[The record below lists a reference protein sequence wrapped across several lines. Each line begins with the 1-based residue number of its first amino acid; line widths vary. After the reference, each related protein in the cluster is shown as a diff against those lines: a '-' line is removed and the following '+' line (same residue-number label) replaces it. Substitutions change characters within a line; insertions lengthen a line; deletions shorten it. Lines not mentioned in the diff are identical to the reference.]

1 MGLSFLAIRQN
12 YNILLHSNYLS
23 MLSIIYTLSLLLY
36 ILLSELI
43 EETHTTADIDSSSL
57 LSSAPGAYRHYLSL
71 TLQTLAHLPYLS
83 YVLLYGIVGDTAT
96 TATITPFVEFIPF
109 SLASPRL
116 HSYTLP
122 TSKIL
127 AHTAISY
134 TLSTLWS
141 WWRYCHNCYYYF
153 ICRIESFF

>member
-1 MGLSFLAIRQN
+1 
-12 YNILLHSNYLS
+12 

-96 TATITPFVEFIPF
+96 TATITPFIELSPS

-116 HSYTLP
+116 QYTYLLYLCI
-122 TSKIL
+122 TLQTL
-127 AHTAISY
+127 AHIATAYS
-134 TLSTLWS
+134 
-141 WWRYCHNCYYYF
+141 
-153 ICRIESFF
+153 SF